1 MSIDWDEKLSAR
13 SKSMK
18 ASAIRELLNL
28 VNNPEIISLA
38 GGMPDPE
45 LFPTETI
52 AEISKHVF
60 INNGGKALQYG
71 PTEGIKPLRD
81 TLVRM
86 ALEEGITNIEVD
98 NLIITTASQQGLQL
112 VAQIFIDPGDPVIV
126 EAPSYV
132 GGLQAFQAFQA
143 DFITVPMDEEGI
155 KTDILEEKIKE
166 LKNKGKNPK
175 FIYVIPNFQNPAG
188 VTMSL
193 GRRKKLLEIS
203 HTFGIPV
210 IEDDPYGEIRFEG
223 EKIPSL
229 LELDKI
235 GNVLALRTFSKI
247 LAPGLRLGWI
257 IGEKEIV
264 RKIAIAK
271 QAADLCSPSSTQYI
285 ADKFIRDGYLSN
297 YLSKVREVY
306 KMKKDTM
313 LLALEKYFPKECTWT
328 KPTGGM
334 FVWVE
339 TPEYIDTDAL
349 FYEAIQEKV
358 AYVIG
363 SAFYPY
369 GEDKRHMRLNFTL
382 PTPEKIDEGI
392 RRLGELLKKKI
403 RS

>member
-1 MSIDWDEKLSAR
+1 MSIDWDEKFSAR

-52 AEISKHVF
+52 AEIAKHVF

-81 TLVRM
+81 TLVKM

-98 NLIITTASQQGLQL
+98 NLIITTASQQGLEL

-193 GRRKKLLEIS
+193 GRRNKLLEIS
-203 HTFGIPV
+203 HTYGIPV

-235 GNVLALRTFSKI
+235 GNVIALRTFSKI

-349 FYEAIQEKV
+349 FYESIEEKV

-392 RRLGELLKKKI
+392 RRLGVLLKKKI